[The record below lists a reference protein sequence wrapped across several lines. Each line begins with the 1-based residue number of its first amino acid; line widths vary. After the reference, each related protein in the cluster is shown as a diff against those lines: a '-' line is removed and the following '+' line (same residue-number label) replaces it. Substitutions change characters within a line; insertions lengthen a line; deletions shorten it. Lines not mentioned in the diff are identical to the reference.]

1 MSTLATTIDTSV
13 LSSEKDGFIISYED
27 EARLLGNEGEN
38 EYRTAHGRLLSDQS
52 AQKAYGEPL
61 AKMREFA
68 RPTVLG
74 YTPEI
79 GNGPEITAS
88 GIVIKNKNSFDIA
101 VPQCFADLLPIAD
114 YTARDVLGL
123 YGPEGFEKAAI
134 QLVVQRTVMEPNEA
148 HRKPFAGWH
157 DHMSERRVAAIDL
170 VYAFSDV
177 LPTEFKISGQEKTTE
192 PESLTRF
199 GAEFLHRSP
208 TNKGDSPLQRTW
220 GGLIVIPHDSPNI
233 LATNQI
239 SKAEGQAREA
249 FLAKASEGLRTY
261 GSRMESTAPA
271 PLF

>member
-1 MSTLATTIDTSV
+1 MSTLVTTIDTSV
-13 LSSEKDGFIISYED
+13 LSNDEDGFIVSYED
-27 EARLLGNEGEN
+27 EARLLGNNAEN
-38 EYRTAHGRLLSDQS
+38 QYRTAHGRLLSDQS

-74 YTPEI
+74 YTPGI
-79 GNGPEITAS
+79 GDGPEITAS
-88 GIVIKNKNSFDIA
+88 GIVIKNKNSLEIA
-101 VPQCFADLLPIAD
+101 VPQSFADLLPIAD
-114 YTARDVLGL
+114 YTARDLLGL

-157 DHMSERRVAAIDL
+157 DHMSERKVAAIDL

-177 LPTEFKISGQEKTTE
+177 LPTEFKINGQEKTTA

-233 LATNQI
+233 LAINQI
-239 SKAEGQAREA
+239 SKASEDAKTEFRARA
-249 FLAKASEGLRTY
+249 AEGLRDF
-261 GSRMESTAPA
+261 GSRVKPIAPE